1 MNYTMAMD
9 TSYDCQLQQEIPLPN
24 GWAKGSVSKISYYVY
39 ICILE
44 YLKSQLLLV
53 IYFVFLL
60 RKQSHINV

>member
-39 ICILE
+39 TGIFKKPTVAGDLFCFSTPKT
-44 YLKSQLLLV
+44 KS
-53 IYFVFLL
+53 
-60 RKQSHINV
+60 H